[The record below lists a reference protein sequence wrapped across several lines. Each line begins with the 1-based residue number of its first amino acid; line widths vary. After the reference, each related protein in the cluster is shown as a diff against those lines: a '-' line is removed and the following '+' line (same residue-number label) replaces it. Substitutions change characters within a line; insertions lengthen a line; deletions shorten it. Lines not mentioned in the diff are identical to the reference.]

1 MFIKR
6 KCLCVFFVVSLLFL
20 IQPAFAE
27 NPASQDTPWEKF
39 SLDLGYF
46 IANTDTSIR
55 LGSGLGVSVD
65 VEDLL
70 GLDTTNSAFRVDA
83 SWRFTDNRRHRLDF
97 QWFSFRRDGS
107 RTIGEEIHYK
117 DKDGI
122 EQTIDADTNV
132 ESFFDFDIYEVAY
145 SYSFFQDDR
154 IDLAGSLGLYVMP
167 IEFGLTATGLLNV
180 GGSES
185 FTAPLPTL
193 GVRADFAITPKW
205 FFRSGIK
212 IFYLEIGEFSGSI
225 LEANAAIEYLPWKHL
240 GFGLGLDSLNVQV
253 EADGEDY
260 PGIDFKGEVDFQCTG
275 LLLYAKLYF

>member
-107 RTIGEEIHYK
+107 RTIGEDIHYK

-122 EQTIDADTNV
+122 EQTIKSGTHV

-212 IFYLEIGEFSGSI
+212 VFYLEIGEFSGSI

-260 PGIDFKGEVDFQCTG
+260 PGIDFKGEVDFQYTG